1 MQSSP
6 IQSQTMQTP
15 PSPLDQ
21 LADIHLPDGV
31 SWWPLAPG
39 WWILLALLVI
49 AAIGAYLWRR
59 RTAQNAYRIVAQH
72 QLAGI
77 YADYQQTQNAAA
89 YLQALSLLLRRTA
102 LTAYPNSFNA
112 SIKGNEWLAW
122 LDSVCPALDEKFS
135 GDVGQLLLLSTYQK
149 NPQIDASKLQA
160 LSSQWIN
167 VHRNHRQ
174 HIPKKSVPKT
184 SAAEMPSPQKVQGKT
199 EANHV

>member
-1 MQSSP
+1 MQPTS
-6 IQSQTMQTP
+6 
-15 PSPLDQ
+15 SPLDQ

-49 AAIGAYLWRR
+49 AVIGFFIWRQR
-59 RTAQNAYRIVAQH
+59 KQQNHYRVIAQH

-77 YADYQQTQNAAA
+77 YADYQQTQNAGA

-102 LTAYPNSFNA
+102 LTAYPHSFNA
-112 SIKGNEWLAW
+112 SIKGNDWLNW
-122 LDSVCPALDEKFS
+122 LDAVCPALTEKFA
-135 GDVGQLLLLSTYQK
+135 GELGQSLLSSAYQK
-149 NPQIDASKLQA
+149 NPQLDVSGLHQ

-167 VHRNHRQ
+167 LHRNHRQ
-174 HIPKKSVPKT
+174 KLSISKLSTSKKAAPKKVKT
-184 SAAEMPSPQKVQGKT
+184 TA

>member
-6 IQSQTMQTP
+6 IQSQTMQAP
-15 PSPLDQ
+15 ASPLDQ
-21 LADIHLPDGV
+21 LADIHLPTGV

-39 WWILLALLVI
+39 WWILLGLLVI

-59 RTAQNAYRIVAQH
+59 RTAQNAYRVIAQH

-102 LTAYPNSFNA
+102 LTAYPHSFNA
-112 SIKGNEWLAW
+112 SIKGNDWLMW
-122 LDSVCPALDEKFS
+122 LDSVCPALSEKFS
-135 GDVGQLLLLSTYQK
+135 GDIGQLLLSSVYQK
-149 NPQIDASKLQA
+149 NPQIDVSGLQE

-167 VHRNHRQ
+167 LHRNYRQ
-174 HIPKKSVPKT
+174 KNLRQKISSSQKVQ
-184 SAAEMPSPQKVQGKT
+184 SAAEAK
-199 EANHV
+199 HV